1 MLKLSKSIKIRKN
14 GEEKD
19 TTEIEIK
26 SEDFTAKILLE
37 AEREFLINGGVFA
50 KGEMESSR
58 AYQGYIAAK
67 ILECRIDDLEAL
79 PATDFF
85 KITNVVKGF
94 FDGLELENLTQIL
107 LGK

>member
-1 MLKLSKSIKIRKN
+1 MLKLSKPIKIRKN
-14 GEEKD
+14 GKEKD

-26 SEDFTAKILLE
+26 PEDFTAKILLE
-37 AEREFLINGGVFA
+37 AEREFLLTGGVFP
-50 KGEMESSR
+50 KGEMENSR

-67 ILECRIDDLEAL
+67 ILECRIDDLEEL
-79 PATDFF
+79 PATDFL